1 MIMEETE
8 NNIEVLYV
16 SKIFLG
22 KTLFLDI
29 FYLLLCCVLIIIYLT
44 IFYCLMQY
52 YSLLLLGKRTNKRNP
67 LEKNI
72 HP

>member
-29 FYLLLCCVLIIIYLT
+29 FYLLLVIMLCI
-44 IFYCLMQY
+44 
-52 YSLLLLGKRTNKRNP
+52 N
-67 LEKNI
+67 
-72 HP
+72 